1 MRRDDF
7 NRFGLAVSACAEL
20 YGKTVSEGALTLWW
34 QALEDFDIEAVE
46 RAFRAAVKDPD
57 SGQFMPRPADIARKI
72 GGTQADRSLVAWGK
86 VLDAMQRVGAYQSVV
101 FDDGAIH
108 AAIEDMGGWMKVCRS
123 NTDELQFTQKR
134 FTDLHRAYS
143 NRPDLNYPARL
154 VGEHELT
161 NSLQGQKTAPP
172 TLIGDAEKAKQIAD
186 GGVTGS
192 KTAITA
198 GDALGSVVKLLGNQ
212 GKAA

>member
-1 MRRDDF
+1 MRREDF
-7 NRFGLAVSACAEL
+7 KRFGLAVSACAEL

-34 QALEDFDIEAVE
+34 QALEEFDIDAVE

-57 SGQFMPRPADIARKI
+57 GGQFMPKPADIARKI
-72 GGTQADRSLVAWGK
+72 GGTQADRSLIAWGK

-123 NTDELQFTQKR
+123 NTDELHFTQKR

-143 NRPDLNYPARL
+143 SRPDLAYPARL
-154 VGEHELT
+154 VGEHEL
-161 NSLQGQKTAPP
+161 NNALQGQKTAPP
-172 TLIGDAEKAKQIAD
+172 TYIGDAERAKQIAQR
-186 GGVTGS
+186 GIAGP
-192 KTAITA
+192 KTQITA
-198 GDALGSVVKLLGNQ
+198 GDALPALTPNIKRI
-212 GKAA
+212 A

>member
-1 MRRDDF
+1 MQSSEKAKFLQVLVGVHDF
-7 NRFGLAVSACAEL
+7 YGRELSEFAAEVWLQACEAFEVSQVSKALSAHLMDAE
-20 YGKTVSEGALTLWW
+20 
-34 QALEDFDIEAVE
+34 
-46 RAFRAAVKDPD
+46 R
-57 SGQFMPRPADIARKI
+57 GQFMPKPADIVRQLQ
-72 GGTQADRSLVAWGK
+72 GTQADRSLVAWGK

-161 NSLQGQKTAPP
+161 NSLQGQKTDPP
-172 TLIGDAEKAKQIAD
+172 TLIGDAERAKQIAA

-198 GDALGSVVKLLGNQ
+198 GDALASAVKLIGNK
-212 GKAA
+212 GA